1 MAIVNFIRDVLAAFG
16 LITIILLITL
26 SVKINNIDEEYK
38 ISEKIEIIQNK
49 MDKKAI
55 GAYTDMFYT
64 ILKTGDASKAMI
76 LKYKVNEDVSND
88 DVQDSIQAL
97 SEEHN
102 MILTSVVKMF
112 TKEDAKDNEVK
123 HARIFSVCSLTIAKE
138 FLNFSPEFGGFM
150 PCRIMLIEYGNG
162 DRYLYSMDL
171 KLMIHGGFTL
181 PDRMYK
187 LASTV
192 DKAMRDIP
200 ARAAE
205 GDF

>member
-1 MAIVNFIRDVLAAFG
+1 MAIINFIKNIFAAFG
-16 LITIILLITL
+16 LILVIAVIILSL
-26 SVKINNIDEEYK
+26 KIDDLDKEYK
-38 ISEKIEIIQNK
+38 ISERYNIIEKK
-49 MDKKAI
+49 MDKQAI
-55 GAYTDMFYT
+55 GAYTEMFFT
-64 ILKTGDASKAMI
+64 ILKTGDASKAMV
-76 LKYKVNEDVSND
+76 LKYKVNDDVTND
-88 DVQDSIQAL
+88 DVQESIQAL

-112 TKEDAKDNEVK
+112 TKKDAKDNEVK
-123 HARIFSVCSLTIAKE
+123 HARIFSVCSLTIAKK
-138 FLNFSPEFGGFM
+138 FLNYSPEFGGFM

-181 PDRMYK
+181 PEEMYK